1 MASAAQYDK
10 LHLFIDG
17 EWLGA
22 SGRKTGDVINPATGE
37 TIGTLPHASKAD
49 LDRALDAAQ
58 RGFLAWR
65 KVSPNERAKVLRKAG
80 ELFRERA
87 DHIATQM
94 TLEEGKTLGESKLEV
109 LGSAEIFE
117 WMAEEC
123 RRSYGR
129 LVPSRAAGHRQMVLR
144 EPVGPVAAFS
154 PWNFPAVTPARKI
167 AASLAAGCSCII
179 KPAEETP
186 ATALAMAKCLEDA
199 GLPKGV
205 LSVVFGVPSEV
216 STYLIAS
223 PIIRKISFTGS
234 TVVGKHLAK
243 LAADGV
249 KRATLEL
256 GGHAP
261 VVIFDD
267 VDSDTV
273 AKMAV
278 AAKYRNAGQVCIS
291 PTRFYVQENVHDR
304 FVAKFAELAAAMP
317 VGDGLD
323 AKNKMGPLANARRID
338 AMEQMIGDAR
348 DHGAK
353 VKTGGSRIGNAG
365 YFWQPTVLSDV
376 TNDSKIMNVEPFGPV
391 AAMVRFKKF
400 DEVVEQAN
408 RLPYGLASYAFT
420 SSAQNA
426 QAIGDA
432 LDSGLVGVNTFGV
445 TVPETPFGGVK
456 ESGYGS
462 EGGSEG
468 LDAYLQTK
476 FISQM

>member
-1 MASAAQYDK
+1 MASAQYDK
-10 LHLFIDG
+10 LHLYIDG
-17 EWLGA
+17 EWLGPQ
-22 SGRKTGDVINPATGE
+22 GRKTGNVVNPATGE

-58 RGFLAWR
+58 RGFQSWR
-65 KVSPNERAKVLRKAG
+65 KVSPNERAKVLRKAA
-80 ELFRERA
+80 ELIRERA
-87 DHIATQM
+87 DHIATVM
-94 TLEEGKTLGESKLEV
+94 TMEEGKTIGESKMEV
-109 LGSAEIFE
+109 LGSAEVFE

-129 LVPSRAAGHRQMVLR
+129 VIPSRNPGHRQMVIR
-144 EPVGPVAAFS
+144 EPVGPVAAFA

-167 AASLAAGCSCII
+167 AASLAAGCSCIC

-186 ATALAMAKCLEDA
+186 ATALAIAKALEDA

-205 LSVVFGVPSEV
+205 LSIVFGVPSEV
-216 STYLIAS
+216 STHLIAS

-234 TVVGKHLAK
+234 TVVGKLLAK

-249 KRATLEL
+249 KRATMEL

-267 VDSDTV
+267 VDPEKV
-273 AKMAV
+273 AGMAV

-338 AMEQMIGDAR
+338 AMEQIIGDAK

-353 VKTGGSRIGNAG
+353 VRTGGERIGNAG

-376 TNDSKIMNVEPFGPV
+376 TNESKIMNVEPFGPV

-400 DEVVEQAN
+400 DDVVEQAN

-420 SSAQNA
+420 GSAANA
-426 QAIGDA
+426 TAIGDA
-432 LDSGLVGVNTFGV
+432 LESGLVGVNTFGV
-445 TVPETPFGGVK
+445 TVAETPFGGVK

-468 LDAYLQTK
+468 LDAYLQVK

>member
-1 MASAAQYDK
+1 MASAQYDK
-10 LHLFIDG
+10 LHLYIDG
-17 EWLGA
+17 EWLGPE
-22 SGRKTGDVINPATGE
+22 GRKTGNVINPATGE
-37 TIGTLPHASKAD
+37 TIGTLPHASTAD

-65 KVSPNERAKVLRKAG
+65 KVSPNERAKVLRRAG
-80 ELFRERA
+80 ELIRERA
-87 DHIATQM
+87 DRIATLM

-109 LGSAEIFE
+109 LSSAEIFE
-117 WMAEEC
+117 WMAEEG
-123 RRSYGR
+123 RRAYGR
-129 LVPSRAAGHRQMVLR
+129 LVPSRAQGHRQMVLR

-167 AASLAAGCSCII
+167 AASLAA
-179 KPAEETP
+179 
-186 ATALAMAKCLEDA
+186 
-199 GLPKGV
+199 V
-205 LSVVFGVPSEV
+205 
-216 STYLIAS
+216 AS

-234 TVVGKHLAK
+234 TVVGKQLAK
-243 LAADGV
+243 LAADTV
-249 KRATLEL
+249 KRATMEL

-267 VDSDTV
+267 VDADTV
-273 AKMAV
+273 AKMSV

-304 FVAKFAELAAAMP
+304 FVAKFTELAKALP

-323 AKNKMGPLANARRID
+323 AKHKMGPLANARRID

-353 VKTGGSRIGNAG
+353 VTTGGSRIGNAG
-365 YFWQPTVLSDV
+365 YFWQPTVLTDV
-376 TNDSKIMNVEPFGPV
+376 GNDAKIMNVEPFGPV

-400 DEVVEQAN
+400 DEVVAEAN
-408 RLPYGLASYAFT
+408 RLPYGLAAYAFT
-420 SSAQNA
+420 GSAANA

>member
-1 MASAAQYDK
+1 MASAQYDK

-17 EWLGA
+17 EWLGP

-109 LGSAEIFE
+109 LSSAEIFE

-129 LVPSRAAGHRQMVLR
+129 LVPSRASGHRQMVLR

-223 PIIRKISFTGS
+223 PVIRKISFTGS
-234 TVVGKHLAK
+234 TVVGKLLAK

-267 VDSDTV
+267 VDADKV
-273 AKMAV
+273 AGMAV

-304 FVAKFAELAAAMP
+304 FVAKFTELAKAMP
-317 VGDGLD
+317 VGDGLQP
-323 AKNKMGPLANARRID
+323 ANKMGPLANARRID

-353 VKTGGSRIGNAG
+353 VKTGGERIGNAG
-365 YFWQPTVLSDV
+365 YFWQPTVLTDV
-376 TNDSKIMNVEPFGPV
+376 GNDSKIMNVEPFGPV

-408 RLPYGLASYAFT
+408 RLPDGLASYTFT
-420 SSAQNA
+420 GSAQNA